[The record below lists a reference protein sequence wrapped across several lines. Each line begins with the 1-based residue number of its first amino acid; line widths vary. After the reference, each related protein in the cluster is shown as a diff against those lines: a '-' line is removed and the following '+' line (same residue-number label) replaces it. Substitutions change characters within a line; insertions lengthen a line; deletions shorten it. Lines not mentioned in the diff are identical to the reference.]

1 MADILSI
8 FNYGLVLL
16 YGTFLTVGFA
26 GGCASKKE
34 RFEVAL
40 LSVALLAVQTLCYF
54 LLGVEETR
62 KLYPL
67 ISHLPLFLALVLRL
81 KRPWGVALAS
91 VLTAYFCCQLPRWIG
106 TLTLYLFGT
115 ALAYELG
122 YILSLVPLFYIL
134 RRYFAKAAY
143 RAMTFSKRS
152 LLLFGG
158 LPLFYY
164 IFDYATTVYTD
175 ALYAGVRMVL
185 EFLPAAMALFYVVFV
200 SVYHQ
205 EVQRRSRLEMD
216 NAILTAQSER
226 AENEIFTLQQVQQ
239 QTSIFR
245 HDMRHH
251 LSLLNSYLELGEIS
265 KASEYIRQAQTD
277 IDKIVPV
284 RYCENNAVN
293 LILSSFATKAK
304 QQDVAFSAEVNI
316 PAALPLSDTELCA
329 LLSNGLDNAIRAA
342 AQMDEGSQRTVRIN
356 CQPHKDKLL
365 IYISNPYR
373 GAVTM
378 REGLPQSAQPQHG
391 FGAKSIKMIA
401 EKHKGYCAFEAKDGL
416 FTLKVVLPLLRG
428 KNDTAKN
435 TEITAHKKETYHS

>member
-1 MADILSI
+1 MTVIL
-8 FNYGLVLL
+8 GLLVLL
-16 YGTFLTVGFA
+16 YGTLLTIGFA
-26 GGCASKKE
+26 GGCTSKKE
-34 RFEVAL
+34 RCEVAV
-40 LSVALLAVQTLCYF
+40 LSVIILAAQILSYI
-54 LLGVEETR
+54 LYGLENTR

-67 ISHLPLFLALVLRL
+67 ISHLPIFLMLVFRF

-91 VLTAYFCCQLPRWIG
+91 ILTAYFCCQLPQWIG
-106 TLTLYLFGT
+106 TVTLYLFGT
-115 ALAYELG
+115 KLAYALG
-122 YILSLVPLFYIL
+122 YILSLVSLFILL

-143 RAMTFSKRS
+143 QAMTFSKRS

-164 IFDYATTVYTD
+164 IFDYTTTVYTD
-175 ALYAGVRMVL
+175 ALYTGVRLVT
-185 EFLPAAMALFYVVFV
+185 EFLPAAMALFYVAFV
-200 SVYHQ
+200 SAYHQ

-226 AENEIFTLQQVQQ
+226 AKNEIFALQQVQQ
-239 QTSIFR
+239 QTSIYR

-251 LSLLNSYLELGEIS
+251 LSLLGSYLEFGEFS
-265 KASEYIRQAQTD
+265 KAGEYIRQAQTD

-329 LLSNGLDNAIRAA
+329 LLSNGLDNAVYAA
-342 AQMDEGSQRTVRIN
+342 AQIHEDVQRPVRIN

-365 IYISNPYR
+365 IFISNPYR
-373 GAVTM
+373 GTVTM
-378 REGLPQSAQPQHG
+378 REGLPESTQPQHG
-391 FGAKSIKMIA
+391 FGAKSIRMIA
-401 EKHKGYCAFEAKDGL
+401 EKHNGYCAFEAEEGL
-416 FTLKVVLPLLRG
+416 FTLKVVLPLCRG
-428 KNDTAKN
+428 QNDPVDK
-435 TEITAHKKETYHS
+435 SF